1 MKELFEEISAIGTMS
16 ESMPQAV
23 ITCIYK
29 KGKMEDITNW
39 QPISLLNYDYKILTK
54 ILANRLRNSLTDII
68 STEQTA
74 AIKCRTI
81 VENLQLNRD
90 IISFANINKLEASI
104 ITLDQKKA
112 FDRVDRN
119 FLFKAL
125 RKFGYRPN
133 IISIIET
140 LYNNI
145 EVQIKLNG
153 NMSQSIPIEK
163 GVRQAC
169 PLSMKKS
176 KALKSDKKK

>member
-1 MKELFEEISAIGTMS
+1 MP
-16 ESMPQAV
+16 ESMRQAV

-29 KGKMEDITNW
+29 KGKMENITNW
-39 QPISLLNYDYKILTK
+39 QPISLLNYDYKILK

-153 NMSQSIPIEK
+153 NMSQSIPLRKE
-163 GVRQAC
+163 
-169 PLSMKKS
+169 
-176 KALKSDKKK
+176 

>member
-1 MKELFEEISAIGTMS
+1 MP
-16 ESMPQAV
+16 ESIQQ
-23 ITCIYK
+23 CIYK
-29 KGKMEDITNW
+29 KDKMEEINDDLT
-39 QPISLLNYDYKILTK
+39 ISLLNYDYKILTK

-81 VENLQLNRD
+81 VKNLQLNRD
-90 IISFANINKLEASI
+90 IISFPNINELEASI
-104 ITLDQKKA
+104 ITLDQEKT

-153 NMSQSIPIEK
+153 NMPQSIPLRKE
-163 GVRQAC
+163 
-169 PLSMKKS
+169 
-176 KALKSDKKK
+176 

>member
-1 MKELFEEISAIGTMS
+1 MKELFEEISAIGRMP
-16 ESMPQAV
+16 ESMRQAV

-29 KGKMEDITNW
+29 KGKMENITNW
-39 QPISLLNYDYKILTK
+39 QPISLLNYDYKIFK
-54 ILANRLRNSLTDII
+54 ILANRLRNSLTDTIC
-68 STEQTA
+68 TEQTA

-81 VENLQLNRD
+81 VKNLQLNRD
-90 IISFANINKLEASI
+90 IISFANINELEASI
-104 ITLDQKKA
+104 ITLDQEKT

-153 NMSQSIPIEK
+153 NMSQSIPLRKE
-163 GVRQAC
+163 
-169 PLSMKKS
+169 
-176 KALKSDKKK
+176 